1 MELGIAEVELGIAG
15 AAGLGRRANPVKRV
29 RGLKPPRLVEVGIA
43 EGEVGIAEGEATGL
57 STAEPGA
64 ARCNE
69 EAGEDTRGAGQE
81 ETRIE
86 PLEEPGREALVEPL
100 VELCTEALVKEPLI
114 EPLVELCTELCTVPL
129 VEAVVEPLVE
139 DTEATEL

>member
-1 MELGIAEVELGIAG
+1 M
-15 AAGLGRRANPVKRV
+15 GRRANPVKRV

-43 EGEVGIAEGEATGL
+43 EGEATGL

-64 ARCNE
+64 ARCSE
-69 EAGEDTRGAGQE
+69 EAGEDTRGAGPE

-86 PLEEPGREALVEPL
+86 PLEEPGREALEPLVEPL
-100 VELCTEALVKEPLI
+100 VELCTEAG
-114 EPLVELCTELCTVPL
+114 TEAV

-139 DTEATEL
+139 DTEATE